1 MINLNATGENVGDMV
16 SAIARCPP
24 RTVDNAL
31 DPEQQQKAALRNQEY
46 QTMFYEMQSQK

>member
-1 MINLNATGENVGDMV
+1 MPHYIEERNEREKMINLNATGENVGDMV

-31 DPEQQQKAALRNQEY
+31 DPEQQQKAALRN
-46 QTMFYEMQSQK
+46 